1 MQPEK
6 PLMNVFSS
14 ISKQGSQ
21 MNKLIMMIGC
31 CLLSGVVQ
39 AGNYYADHEVGW
51 FWYDDPKEVI
61 QDHPK
66 TPTTVSTDPNV
77 IVNTAKQKIST
88 ALNQAIVSPTVENIS
103 KYIEL
108 QEAMGARAETISEV
122 WQQAL
127 LKRPDLNY
135 SLKHPTNNVA
145 LQVYH
150 EEESRGKEAAIA
162 IFAKK
167 TGLFFFYKSTCPYCK
182 RFAPI
187 LKNFA
192 TRYGITVIPVTMDGI
207 PLPEFPDSRSDSG
220 QSKKF
225 QVTVT
230 PSLYAVNPYNQK
242 AYPVA
247 YGLTSETELREN
259 IYKIMSREGKS

>member
-1 MQPEK
+1 
-6 PLMNVFSS
+6 
-14 ISKQGSQ
+14 
-21 MNKLIMMIGC
+21 MNKLLMLMGC
-31 CLLSGVVQ
+31 CLISGAVQ
-39 AGNYYADHEVGW
+39 AGSYYAEHEVGW
-51 FWYDDPKEVI
+51 FWYDDPKEMTEE
-61 QDHPK
+61 HPK
-66 TPTTVSTDPNV
+66 APVPQSSDPNV
-77 IVNTAKQKIST
+77 IVNTAKQKINT
-88 ALNQAIVSPTVENIS
+88 ALNQAIVSPTVENIT

-108 QEAMGARAETISEV
+108 QEAMGARAETISAV

-150 EEESRGKEAAIA
+150 EEESRKQEKAVAA
-162 IFAKK
+162 FAKK
-167 TGLFFFYKSTCPYCK
+167 TGLFFFYKSTCPYCQ

-192 TRYGITVIPVTMDGI
+192 ARYGLNVIPVTMDGI
-207 PLPEFPDSRSDSG
+207 ALPEFPDSRIDNG
-220 QSKKF
+220 QSKQF

-230 PSLYAVNPYNQK
+230 PSLFAVNPYTQK
-242 AYPVA
+242 AFPIA

-259 IYKIMSREGKS
+259 IYKIMSRERGAS